1 MGCGLRREVERMM
14 KILGRGPWH
23 LRLHKSGSKFRYL
36 LIDDS
41 QFARVITVDGVGA
54 SKKEALENL
63 LETWRSG
70 RTELEC
76 PARSREELELKLAL
90 LGIDEKKKEKRKED
104 DGGRS

>member
-23 LRLHKSGSKFRYL
+23 LAFNKSGSKFRYL

-41 QFARVITVDGVGA
+41 QFARVMTVDGIGA

-70 RTELEC
+70 EAEIEC

-90 LGIDEKKKEKRKED
+90 LETSEKKKKSKR
-104 DGGRS
+104 